1 MHGGERMMLS
11 PQNQAPSDNTATGGR
26 TERERAS
33 ALAWREMLDG
43 QHTVNLENR
52 RHQERPNS
60 DMHPPNT
67 PQTTADTPT
76 ILSENAPLAEAR
88 FWQVPSINRLQTP
101 TKLVLNRAFQVDI
114 NKIARLAASD
124 HAASQPLPPAEKA
137 FRPDGTLR
145 GGENVRI
152 R

>member
-1 MHGGERMMLS
+1 MLS
-11 PQNQAPSDNTATGGR
+11 K
-26 TERERAS
+26 
-33 ALAWREMLDG
+33 
-43 QHTVNLENR
+43 
-52 RHQERPNS
+52 
-60 DMHPPNT
+60 
-67 PQTTADTPT
+67 
-76 ILSENAPLAEAR
+76 NAHLAELR
-88 FWQVPSINRLQTP
+88 LFPFVSINRLQTP
-101 TKLVLNRAFQVDI
+101 TKLVLNRAFQVGI

>member
-1 MHGGERMMLS
+1 MLS
-11 PQNQAPSDNTATGGR
+11 KNTR
-26 TERERAS
+26 
-33 ALAWREMLDG
+33 
-43 QHTVNLENR
+43 
-52 RHQERPNS
+52 
-60 DMHPPNT
+60 
-67 PQTTADTPT
+67 
-76 ILSENAPLAEAR
+76 LAEMR
-88 FWQVPSINRLQTP
+88 FLLFPPLNRLQTP

-152 R
+152 